1 MYDLIG
7 DIHGCADELTE
18 LLHNLGYRE
27 EAGVFRHPSR
37 RVIFCGD
44 FIDRGPRIRDV
55 LRICRGMVEHNA
67 ALAVMGNHEF
77 NALAFHTPDE
87 SSPGQFLR
95 KRTPNNIHQHQATMD
110 QLDENDMAMALEWF
124 RTLPASL
131 ELDGLRAVHAC
142 WDPHDLNVLKEASS
156 ELGWM
161 TTGFLA
167 RASRKGDP
175 VFRAVER
182 VMKGPEMKLPDGL
195 TMTDKEGTQRPT
207 ARIRWFEL
215 PNGRTCGQYSLP
227 VASDMALH
235 HVAVPDTVRA
245 CPYPTDAPPV
255 FVGHYWL
262 PDKSP
267 APLAPNV
274 ACLDYSVAKDGM
286 LAAYRYDGEQT
297 LQASRFVTV
306 PRRSPGQRASRMEH
320 E

>member
-1 MYDLIG
+1 
-7 DIHGCADELTE
+7 
-18 LLHNLGYRE
+18 
-27 EAGVFRHPSR
+27 
-37 RVIFCGD
+37 
-44 FIDRGPRIRDV
+44 
-55 LRICRGMVEHNA
+55 
-67 ALAVMGNHEF
+67 
-77 NALAFHTPDE
+77 
-87 SSPGQFLR
+87 
-95 KRTPNNIHQHQATMD
+95 
-110 QLDENDMAMALEWF
+110 
-124 RTLPASL
+124 
-131 ELDGLRAVHAC
+131 
-142 WDPHDLNVLKEASS
+142 VLKEASS

-161 TTGFLA
+161 TTEFLA

-306 PRRSPGQRASRMEH
+306 PRRSSGQRVSRMGH

>member
-27 EAGVFRHPSR
+27 EAGVFRHPTR

-55 LRICRGMVEHNA
+55 LRICRTMVEHNA

-87 SSPGQFLR
+87 SAPGQFLR
-95 KRTPNNIHQHQATMD
+95 KRTPNNIHQHQATLN
-110 QLDENDMAMALEWF
+110 QLDEGDMAAALEWF
-124 RTLPASL
+124 RTLPARI
-131 ELDGLRAVHAC
+131 EMDGLRAVHAC
-142 WDPHDLNVLKEASS
+142 WDPQDLKLLDEARS
-156 ELGWM
+156 EYGWM
-161 TTGFLA
+161 TTAFLE

-175 VFRAVER
+175 VFRAIER
-182 VMKGPEMKLPDGL
+182 VMKGPEMKLPNGL
-195 TMTDKEGTQRPT
+195 TMTDKEGTQRPS

-227 VASDMALH
+227 IANDQALH
-235 HVAVPDTVRA
+235 HVAVPETVRA

-262 PDKSP
+262 PDKKP

-286 LAAYRYDGEQT
+286 LAAYRYDGERT
-297 LQASRFVTV
+297 LLADRFVTV
-306 PRRSPGQRASRMEH
+306 PRRSAKSQAATVEH
-320 E
+320 P

>member
-27 EAGVFRHPSR
+27 EAGVYRHPAR

-55 LRICRGMVEHNA
+55 LRICRNMVEQDA

-87 SSPGQFLR
+87 SVPGQFLR
-95 KRTPNNIHQHQATMD
+95 KRTPGNIHQHQATLD
-110 QLDENDMAMALEWF
+110 QLDAEDMARALEWF
-124 RTLPASL
+124 RTLPARI

-142 WDPHDLNVLKEASS
+142 WDPQDLSVLDEARA
-156 ELGWM
+156 EHGWM
-161 TTGFLA
+161 TTAFLEH
-167 RASRKGDP
+167 ASRKGDP
-175 VFRAVER
+175 VFRAIER
-182 VMKGPEMKLPDGL
+182 VMKGPEMKLPNGL
-195 TMTDKEGTQRPT
+195 TMTDKEGTQRPS

-215 PNGRTCGQYSLP
+215 PNGRTCGQYALP
-227 VASDMALH
+227 VASDQALH
-235 HVAVPDTVRA
+235 HVAVPETVRA
-245 CPYPTDAPPV
+245 CPYPKDAPPV

-262 PDKSP
+262 PDKKP

-286 LAAYRYDGEQT
+286 LAAYRYDGERT
-297 LQASRFVTV
+297 LQADRFMTV
-306 PRRSPGQRASRMEH
+306 PRRSAKPHARTSGH